1 MNHYLLI
8 RRYWKLYDNLVIDSK
23 MFKKQAELLASVY
36 RGKYRGSNNVQVLC
50 QDRTFCPLKAGVP
63 CLSFHWR

>member
-1 MNHYLLI
+1 
-8 RRYWKLYDNLVIDSK
+8 

-63 CLSFHWR
+63 RFSFHWR